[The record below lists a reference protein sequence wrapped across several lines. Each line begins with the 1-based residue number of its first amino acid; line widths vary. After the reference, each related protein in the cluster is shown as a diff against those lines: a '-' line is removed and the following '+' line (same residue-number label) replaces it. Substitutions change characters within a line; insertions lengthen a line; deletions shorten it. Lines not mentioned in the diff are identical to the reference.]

1 MVLIAAWK
9 RVVLERFAQFSG
21 RAGRAEYWWF
31 VLASAIVGIVLA
43 LLGRVTVVFAI
54 VYAVYALAV
63 LIPTIAVSIRRLHD
77 VDRTGWW
84 LLIGLIPLVGAI
96 VLIIFHATAGN
107 PAPNAYGPTPDP
119 LPA

>member
-9 RVVLERFAQFSG
+9 RVALERFAQFTG
-21 RAGRAEYWWF
+21 
-31 VLASAIVGIVLA
+31 
-43 LLGRVTVVFAI
+43 
-54 VYAVYALAV
+54 
-63 LIPTIAVSIRRLHD
+63 RLHD

-84 LLIGLIPLVGAI
+84 LLIALIPLVGAI

-107 PAPNAYGPTPDP
+107 PGPNAYGPTPDP